1 MTEKVHLS
9 TNFGL
14 DIRKYS
20 VNLRKSIQQPSLPIN
35 IILKTTMLLQMTLF
49 VVLSKVHQSLQQG
62 ISTQMSSASYKK
74 IEVEYDSWMEACLN
88 EAKIFLT
95 DSRPGYAAPSFY
107 FLFNNKNKVQFN
119 IQAWPSCLCQQYQV
133 AIYF

>member
-1 MTEKVHLS
+1 
-9 TNFGL
+9 
-14 DIRKYS
+14 
-20 VNLRKSIQQPSLPIN
+20 
-35 IILKTTMLLQMTLF
+35 MLLPMTLF

-74 IEVEYDSWMEACLN
+74 IEVEYDSWMEASLN

-107 FLFNNKNKVQFN
+107 FLFNNKTKFSLTYKHDQVVYVNN
-119 IQAWPSCLCQQYQV
+119 IK
-133 AIYF
+133 

>member
-1 MTEKVHLS
+1 
-9 TNFGL
+9 
-14 DIRKYS
+14 
-20 VNLRKSIQQPSLPIN
+20 
-35 IILKTTMLLQMTLF
+35 MLLPLTLF
-49 VVLSKVHQSLQQG
+49 VVLSNAHQSLQQG

-74 IEVEYDSWMEACLN
+74 IEVENDSWMEASLN

-107 FLFNNKNKVQFN
+107 FLFNNIQFN
-119 IQAWPSCLCQQYQV
+119 IQASCLCQQYQV

>member
-1 MTEKVHLS
+1 
-9 TNFGL
+9 
-14 DIRKYS
+14 
-20 VNLRKSIQQPSLPIN
+20 
-35 IILKTTMLLQMTLF
+35 MLLQMTLF

-74 IEVEYDSWMEACLN
+74 IEVEYDSWMEASLN

-107 FLFNNKNKVQFN
+107 FLFNNKIKFSLTYKHDQVVYVNN
-119 IQAWPSCLCQQYQV
+119 IK
-133 AIYF
+133 

>member
-35 IILKTTMLLQMTLF
+35 IILKRTMLLPMTLF
-49 VVLSKVHQSLQQG
+49 LVLSNVHQSLQQG
-62 ISTQMSSASYKK
+62 IITQMSSASYKK
-74 IEVEYDSWMEACLN
+74 IEVDYDSWMEASLD
-88 EAKIFLT
+88 ETKTFFT
-95 DSRPGYAAPSFY
+95 DGREGYAASSFY
-107 FLFNNKNKVQFN
+107 YLFISSNV
-119 IQAWPSCLCQQYQV
+119 LCNH
-133 AIYF
+133 ASIAKLF